1 MILPAPMMLI
11 NAACFL
17 YRLKTESL
25 GGAWCPKNQI
35 TKEAKEWL
43 EIDLHTVHLI
53 TATATQGRFGNGQGV
68 EYSEAYLLEYW
79 RPRLGKWVRYRDIKG
94 QEVSLPYHANEGSV
108 KHKTVPRDCTFR
120 HTLEIAEDINK
131 AL

>member
-1 MILPAPMMLI
+1 M
-11 NAACFL
+11 
-17 YRLKTESL
+17 
-25 GGAWCPKNQI
+25 
-35 TKEAKEWL
+35 

-94 QEVSLPYHANEGSV
+94 QEVSLCYHGIYKISLSLIYRRFKLVQIRTHNTRMNLFEANEGSV
-108 KHKTVPRDCTFR
+108 MHKTVPRDCTFR